1 MITEGIINVLF
12 LIAHG
17 ALSIIPLPEINAAGD
32 IMTTFIQWIKVAC
45 YLLPMETIGLMI
57 GVILI
62 IYQLRY
68 TVTIIR
74 TIWDLLPVL

>member
-1 MITEGIINVLF
+1 M
-12 LIAHG
+12 
-17 ALSIIPLPEINAAGD
+17 LSFIPLPEIDAAAD
-32 IMTTFIQWIKVAC
+32 IMSTFLQWIKVAC

-57 GVILI
+57 AALLI

-68 TVTIIR
+68 TVTIIK